1 MAANPTIAAATGG
14 GPAQNTPAAPEAE
27 APAFAILRQYW
38 PQLKRLLP
46 SHVIPD
52 AWYSSVFAALY
63 RGRTAGPGQI
73 DLWKAA
79 NGNPESLMFALF
91 DAARQ
96 GLEPGTPQYYL
107 TPRPNKRA
115 TNGIEVLG
123 IRGYQGEIE
132 LIYRG
137 GAVSSVIVE
146 VVREHDE
153 YRYDA
158 DVDPVPVHRIKGGKF
173 ARKADRGKLIGVYA
187 YGRMVDGTISKVV
200 ELNQDDIDRAKRA
213 SGSAK
218 SGTSFWNDPDDETQM
233 WLKGLAV
240 DTPIP
245 TPDGWSTMGNLSVGR
260 VVFDRHGQQCRV
272 TAKSHVKHLDC
283 YRVTFAN
290 GSSIVCDAEHLW
302 VAAVG
307 NGSAG
312 RRGWKTL
319 PIGELYAAKQAS
331 KQVVMPVTGALD
343 VPDVNLPIDPWVLG
357 YWLGDGN
364 RGRPVVT
371 CNIDNQHEV
380 IAAIASAGYDV
391 GAVRRDPRSRAV
403 EVNIRGGL
411 AKQLADTG
419 LLGHKHIPQAYLRG
433 SARQRLALLRG
444 LVDSDGGL
452 GNARGRAYVYTTDPA
467 LASAVAELVRSLGEM
482 VNVIAQPTRGYG
494 KEVTAYR
501 VSWQPTI
508 APATLSAKV
517 ARFRER
523 TYAPYR
529 SVKTIE
535 RIASVPTQCIAV
547 DSPTS
552 TYLAGEDMVPTHNTG
567 VHRLQKYVP
576 TSAEYRRIA
585 ATTNATAQAVATVAG
600 KTALDAQAG
609 ATLPDAIA
617 AAQRA
622 ALPGGTPGRAPSP
635 IAAAPEEPPAPPLDE
650 SRFAQPPAPEDE
662 PDPRD
667 EDRADE
673 YAQLMADEQNEDAP

>member
-1 MAANPTIAAATGG
+1 MAANPTIAAATGARQ
-14 GPAQNTPAAPEAE
+14 AQNTPVAPEAE

-233 WLKGLAV
+233 WLK
-240 DTPIP
+240 
-245 TPDGWSTMGNLSVGR
+245 
-260 VVFDRHGQQCRV
+260 
-272 TAKSHVKHLDC
+272 
-283 YRVTFAN
+283 
-290 GSSIVCDAEHLW
+290 
-302 VAAVG
+302 
-307 NGSAG
+307 
-312 RRGWKTL
+312 
-319 PIGELYAAKQAS
+319 
-331 KQVVMPVTGALD
+331 
-343 VPDVNLPIDPWVLG
+343 
-357 YWLGDGN
+357 
-364 RGRPVVT
+364 
-371 CNIDNQHEV
+371 
-380 IAAIASAGYDV
+380 
-391 GAVRRDPRSRAV
+391 
-403 EVNIRGGL
+403 
-411 AKQLADTG
+411 
-419 LLGHKHIPQAYLRG
+419 
-433 SARQRLALLRG
+433 
-444 LVDSDGGL
+444 
-452 GNARGRAYVYTTDPA
+452 
-467 LASAVAELVRSLGEM
+467 
-482 VNVIAQPTRGYG
+482 
-494 KEVTAYR
+494 
-501 VSWQPTI
+501 
-508 APATLSAKV
+508 
-517 ARFRER
+517 
-523 TYAPYR
+523 
-529 SVKTIE
+529 
-535 RIASVPTQCIAV
+535 
-547 DSPTS
+547 
-552 TYLAGEDMVPTHNTG
+552 TG

-585 ATTNATAQAVATVAG
+585 ATTTATAQAVAAVAG
-600 KTALDAQAG
+600 TTAVDAQSG
-609 ATLPDAIA
+609 AALPDAIS

-622 ALPGGTPGRAPSP
+622 ALPGGAPGRAPSP

-673 YAQLMADEQNEDAP
+673 YTQLMADEQNVDAP